1 MRIGYLKHVVYTTL
15 VGANLCMMDDDL
27 EFGKCRRDVA
37 QQTGVVFALYA
48 HDGVPR
54 VSRVIKSHGQFVWT
68 ARGLYV
74 SCL

>member
-1 MRIGYLKHVVYTTL
+1 MRIGYLKHVVHAAL

-27 EFGKCRRDVA
+27 EFGKCRSDVA